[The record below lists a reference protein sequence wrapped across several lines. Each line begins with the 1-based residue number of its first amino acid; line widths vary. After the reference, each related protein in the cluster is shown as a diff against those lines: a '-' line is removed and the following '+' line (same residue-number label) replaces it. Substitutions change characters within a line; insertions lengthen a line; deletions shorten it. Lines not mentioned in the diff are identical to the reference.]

1 MNYNEF
7 LFSCLLK
14 IYDKEFEQMEYDL
27 QFERIAQ
34 RYLGFTQSKF
44 DDDTK
49 PQYECIIEYLE
60 DKYIKYF
67 DVHVFYSRT
76 DGFSV
81 PIKINT
87 SEVDT
92 DDDAVIEYAISI
104 GRLDRDD
111 ADHVSYVEEVELHD
125 YIGMGGLRLD
135 KQYETK

>member
-1 MNYNEF
+1 MF
-7 LFSCLLK
+7 LLFLMKPNLLK
-14 IYDKEFEQMEYDL
+14 IYDKQFAEFEYDL
-27 QFERIAQ
+27 QYEKIAQ
-34 RYLGFTQSKF
+34 RYLGFTQSRF
-44 DDDTK
+44 NVDTK
-49 PQYECIIEYLE
+49 GVYECMIEYLE

-76 DGFSV
+76 KGLSV

-125 YIGMGGLRLD
+125 YIAMHGLTLD
-135 KQYETK
+135 KQYE

>member
-1 MNYNEF
+1 MNYNEY

-27 QFERIAQ
+27 QYERIAQ
-34 RYLGFTQSKF
+34 RYIGFTQSKF
-44 DDDTK
+44 DVDTK
-49 PQYECIIEYLE
+49 GVYECIIEYLE

-87 SEVDT
+87 CEVDT
-92 DDDAVIEYAISI
+92 DDDALIEYAISI
-104 GRLDRDD
+104 GVLDRDD
-111 ADHVSYVEEVELHD
+111 ANNVSYVEEVELHD
-125 YIGMGGLRLD
+125 YMAMGG
-135 KQYETK
+135 K

>member
-1 MNYNEF
+1 MNYNEY

-14 IYDKEFEQMEYDL
+14 IYDKNFAELEYDL
-27 QFERIAQ
+27 QYEKVAEL
-34 RYLGFTQSKF
+34 YLEFTQSKF
-44 DDDTK
+44 DDDAK
-49 PQYECIIEYLE
+49 PEYECIVEYLE

-81 PIKINT
+81 PVKINT

-104 GRLDRDD
+104 GKLDRDD
-111 ADHVSYVEEVELHD
+111 ADHVDYVEEVELHD
-125 YIGMGGLRLD
+125 YIGMNGLTLD
-135 KQYETK
+135 KQYEQN

>member
-1 MNYNEF
+1 MNYSEY

-44 DDDTK
+44 DVDTK
-49 PQYECIIEYLE
+49 GEYECMIEYLE

-67 DVHVFYSRT
+67 DVHVFYSRSH
-76 DGFSV
+76 GFSV

-87 SEVDT
+87 SEVDE
-92 DDDAVIEYAISI
+92 DDDAIIEYAILNDK
-104 GRLDRDD
+104 LDRDD
-111 ADHVSYVEEVELHD
+111 ADSVSYVQEVKLYD
-125 YIGMGGLRLD
+125 YIGMGG
-135 KQYETK
+135 K

>member
-76 DGFSV
+76 NGFSV

-87 SEVDT
+87 SIVDT
-92 DDDAVIEYAISI
+92 DDDAIIQYAISI
-104 GRLDRDD
+104 GRLDKYD
-111 ADHVSYVEEVELHD
+111 ADHVSYVEEVELYD
-125 YIGMGGLRLD
+125 YIGMGGLTLD